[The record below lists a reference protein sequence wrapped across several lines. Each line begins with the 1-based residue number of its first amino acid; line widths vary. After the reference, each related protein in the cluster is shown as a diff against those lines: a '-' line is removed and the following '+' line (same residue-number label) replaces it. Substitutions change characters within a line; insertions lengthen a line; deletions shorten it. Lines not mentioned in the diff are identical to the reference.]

1 MNNNTSYSLIRS
13 FLHDVA
19 RFARK
24 FGTKCLSLVVSVIV
38 RNLLLFVASVSL
50 GHRLWD
56 MIGGLGLW
64 LKLRV
69 VMTSSLRLLI
79 LEHDQ
84 YTFAFL
90 WNQASDDFLGDI
102 LRRIIEELLQL
113 ET

>member
-1 MNNNTSYSLIRS
+1 
-13 FLHDVA
+13 
-19 RFARK
+19 
-24 FGTKCLSLVVSVIV
+24 
-38 RNLLLFVASVSL
+38 
-50 GHRLWD
+50 